1 MEELPQT
8 LVMMGVSGA
17 GKTEVGR
24 EVAQRLEAVF
34 DDADD
39 FHTDEAREKMRSGQ
53 GLTDEDRWPWLE
65 RLRSRIEAVRAA
77 GRRHVLACSALKA
90 VYRDVL
96 RGGDGEEHL
105 VFVLLEGSRELIS
118 QRMGA
123 RQGHYMPLSLLD
135 SQLALLE
142 ETPDLVRVTIEGSV
156 PEIADSILMHWT
168 AGQGEWR

>member
-65 RLRSRIEAVRAA
+65 RLRSRIEAGRAA

-96 RGGDGEEHL
+96 RGGDGGEQL
-105 VFVLLEGSRELIS
+105 AFVLLEGSRELIS

-156 PEIADSILMHWT
+156 PEIADLILMHWT
-168 AGQGEWR
+168 PGQGEGR